1 MPKKKGPVELPPVN
15 EGVWFAG
22 GGATVSADDEGTA
35 HHCPRSQPPFQ
46 PLGGRMPWPGM
57 WTRAGSRGDGYA
69 GVHCGSP
76 LAPVALPAPSA
87 AITAYSP
94 SGDFKTDYLAYCKIW
109 GLTVHPQ
116 IVRSW
121 NAIQYE
127 AGTRSNR
134 PRSHALGWPVQC

>member
-1 MPKKKGPVELPPVN
+1 MTGTLVCTVAHLLLLWPCLRLP
-15 EGVWFAG
+15 
-22 GGATVSADDEGTA
+22 
-35 HHCPRSQPPFQ
+35 
-46 PLGGRMPWPGM
+46 
-57 WTRAGSRGDGYA
+57 
-69 GVHCGSP
+69 
-76 LAPVALPAPSA
+76 A